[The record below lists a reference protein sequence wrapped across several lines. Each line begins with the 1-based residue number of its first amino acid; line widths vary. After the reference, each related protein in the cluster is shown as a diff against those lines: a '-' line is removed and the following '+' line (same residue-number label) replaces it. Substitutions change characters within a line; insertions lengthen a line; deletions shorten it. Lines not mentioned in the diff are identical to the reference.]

1 MHCYMF
7 FQYYFS
13 ILVIFMFF
21 GMTLLNTNYSN
32 LGILFL
38 GLSSFMGIIF
48 LDLSLCTIPEEIV
61 DDEEFMDLV

>member
-1 MHCYMF
+1 
-7 FQYYFS
+7 
-13 ILVIFMFF
+13 MFF